1 MTVNE
6 NNLIPT
12 EIRLSKDRASLTL
25 RYDADEKPLSAE
37 FLRVYSP
44 SAEVR
49 GHGVGQEVLQTGKA
63 SVTVADLEPVG
74 NYALK
79 ITFSDG
85 HNSGLYD
92 WAYLHK
98 LAHGYDALWANYLRR
113 MELAGASRIPSPDDL
128 NAEPKSGHTCGSGG
142 CGGRH

>member
-1 MTVNE
+1 MNE

-12 EIRLSKDRASLTL
+12 EIRLSKDRALLTL
-25 RYDADEKPLSAE
+25 RYDADEKPISAE

-63 SVTVADLEPVG
+63 SVTVTDLEPVG

-92 WAYLHK
+92 WDYLYR
-98 LAHGYDALWANYLRR
+98 LAHNQDALWQDYLDR
-113 MELAGASRIPSPDDL
+113 LQKAGASRTPSAEDL
-128 NAEPKSGHTCGSGG
+128 KPKRTHSCGSGG
-142 CGGRH
+142 CGGKAV

>member
-1 MTVNE
+1 MKNHFPQSFCVF
-6 NNLIPT
+6 
-12 EIRLSKDRASLTL
+12 IRPVRKC
-25 RYDADEKPLSAE
+25 AD
-37 FLRVYSP
+37 
-44 SAEVR
+44 
-49 GHGVGQEVLQTGKA
+49 HGVGQEVLQTGKA

-98 LAHGYDALWANYLRR
+98 LAHNYDALWADYLRR

-142 CGGRH
+142 CGGDMTKRSSERFRRPLTDKCNIQQFNSTD

>member
-6 NNLIPT
+6 DNLIPT
-12 EIRLSKDRASLTL
+12 EIRLSKDRALLTL

-63 SVTVADLEPVG
+63 SVTVTDLEPVG

-92 WAYLHK
+92 WA
-98 LAHGYDALWANYLRR
+98 
-113 MELAGASRIPSPDDL
+113 SRIPSPDDL
-128 NAEPKSGHTCGSGG
+128 NAEPKAGHTCGSGG

>member
-1 MTVNE
+1 MNE

-25 RYDADEKPLSAE
+25 RYDTDEKTLSAE

-98 LAHGYDALWANYLRR
+98 LAHNYDVLWCTSYKR
-113 MELAGASRIPSPDDL
+113 MSRH
-128 NAEPKSGHTCGSGG
+128 KGKQ
-142 CGGRH
+142 

>member
-1 MTVNE
+1 MNHP
-6 NNLIPT
+6 NNRIPE
-12 EIRLSKDRASLTL
+12 EIRLQHGRGALTL
-25 RYDADEKPLSAE
+25 VYGAEQKSLSAE
-37 FLRVYSP
+37 FLRVFSP

-49 GHGVGQEVLQTGKA
+49 GHAHGQEVLQTGKA
-63 SVTVADLEPVG
+63 GVTIMGLEPVG
-74 NYALK
+74 QYALK

-85 HNSGLYD
+85 HDSGLYD

-98 LAHGYDALWANYLRR
+98 LAHDYDALWADYLRR

-128 NAEPKSGHTCGSGG
+128 KAGPKSGHACGSGG